1 MPKSHRLTPDVRPE
15 RYAVHLRARV
25 DDPDFSGDV
34 AIALRL
40 AKPASAIELHARDL
54 AVETVEAEAGGRVAK
69 GRVAR
74 VDADAETVTVAFPD
88 ALPAGP
94 ATLRLGFRG
103 KVGRGMKGLYH
114 STDGAEA
121 CLATQ
126 CEEADARA
134 IFPCFD
140 EPAFKARLQWTVTTD
155 PAMVVLANGALAKVE
170 RGDGETTWTFQETP
184 PMSTYLAALGIGKF
198 ASTPEARVG
207 NVPTRVW
214 AMEGKEPLGKFGL
227 DLGARLL
234 PWFGDY
240 FGQPYPFGK
249 YDQLA
254 VPGFSAGAME
264 NAGLVVFRASL
275 LLHDPLTT
283 SWRQEKVIAKV
294 IAHEMAHMWFGN
306 LVTMAWWDDIWL
318 NESFAEWIAHKAVD
332 AMEPAYG
339 VWDDAHADK
348 RRAMESDALL
358 STHAIYAPVASPH
371 EVSELFDAI
380 TYEKGAA
387 VMRMLEGFLGEE
399 AFREGLRTYM
409 RDFAYRNAKGA
420 DLWAHLERASHLPV
434 ARLMESWVLQG
445 GFPVVAARLDGSTL
459 HLAQRR
465 FLAAPADP
473 PKQTWLVPLVV
484 KHADDAGVHET
495 RHLLEG
501 PEGEVPLKVQG
512 TLRWVHLNAGSMG
525 YYRQDLAP
533 DLLDRLAR
541 HAGELTAPEQMDLL
555 EDAWALARSGARP
568 LPAALDLLDPL
579 LRHARS
585 HVVLGLLHERL
596 REVEA
601 MLLDDADALERLRAF
616 VRDALRPEA
625 RRLGYAP
632 RPGEPRDDAE
642 RRAIALEM
650 LGSLGRDEDAL
661 RAALAL
667 ADQEERDPASVDASL
682 AAPALR
688 VAARVADAPRLDRML
703 RAYDARR
710 KAARPPSI
718 ADRPLNALPSL
729 GDPALARRVLDA
741 ERAGAFPLQA
751 VGPLLRAMLWEPRLQ
766 DAAWSHLKTEWAR
779 LRKGLGDQ
787 WMAFLVAA
795 TGHLKARH
803 LDDMRAF
810 FDGTVGDVARQS
822 AARALEDARA
832 RGAFRAR
839 AAPEAKAWLAAR

>member
-1 MPKSHRLTPDVRPE
+1 MPKSHRLSPDVRPE

-25 DDPDFSGDV
+25 DRPEFDGDLV
-34 AIALRL
+34 LALRL
-40 AKPASAIELHARDL
+40 ARSTATVELNARDL
-54 AVETVEAEAGGRVAK
+54 DVTSVEADAGGRTLRGTVA
-69 GRVAR
+69 A
-74 VDADAETVTVAFPD
+74 VDAESETVRLAFPD
-88 ALPAGP
+88 PLPAGA
-94 ATLRLGFRG
+94 ATLRLSWRG
-103 KVGRGMKGLYH
+103 KVGRGLKGLYL
-114 STDGAEA
+114 STDGAES

-140 EPAFKARLQWTVTTD
+140 EPSFKAKLQWTVTTD
-155 PAMVVLANGALAKVE
+155 PSMVVLANGALAKVE
-170 RGDGETTWTFQETP
+170 RGDGEATWTFQETP
-184 PMSTYLAALGIGKF
+184 VMSTYLAALAIGKF
-198 ASTPEARVG
+198 ASTPETRVG
-207 NVPTRVW
+207 GVPMRVW

-234 PWFGDY
+234 PWFGNY

-264 NAGLVVFRASL
+264 NAGLVLFRASL
-275 LLHDPLTT
+275 LLHDPKTT

-294 IAHEMAHMWFGN
+294 VAHEMAHMWFGN

-332 AMEPAYG
+332 RMEPGYA

-371 EVSELFDAI
+371 EVTELFDAI

-399 AFREGLRTYM
+399 AFRDGLRAYM

-420 DLWAHLERASHLPV
+420 ELWRHLETASKRPV

-445 GFPVVAARLDGSTL
+445 GFPVVGATLDGTTL
-459 HLAQRR
+459 RLSQKR
-465 FLAAPADP
+465 FLAAPAES

-501 PEGEVPLKVQG
+501 PEGELKLSVQG

-525 YYRQDLAP
+525 YYRQDLSD
-533 DLLDRLAR
+533 DLRARLAE
-541 HAGELTAPEQMDLL
+541 HVDDLAAPEQMDLL
-555 EDAWALARSGARP
+555 EDAWALARTGTRP
-568 LPAALDLLDPL
+568 LAPALDLLVRL
-579 LRHARS
+579 LARAKS
-585 HVVLGLLHERL
+585 HVVLALAHERL
-596 REVEA
+596 REVEVA
-601 MLLDDADALERLRAF
+601 LLDDADALARLRGL
-616 VRDALRPEA
+616 VRDALAPEA
-625 RRLGYAP
+625 ARLGWTAKS
-632 RPGEPRDDAE
+632 GEPRDDAE
-642 RRAIALEM
+642 RRAIVLEA
-650 LGSLGRDEDAL
+650 LGSVARDEAAL
-661 RAALAL
+661 RAALDL
-667 ADQEERDPASVDASL
+667 ADREERDPIGVDATL
-682 AAPALR
+682 AGPALR
-688 VAARVADAPRLDRML
+688 VAARVADDARLDRLL
-703 RAYDARR
+703 RAYDERR

-718 ADRPLNALPSL
+718 ADRPLNALPGL
-729 GDPALARRVLDA
+729 GDERLARKVLDA

-751 VGPLLRAMLWEPRLQ
+751 VGPLLRAMLWEPRVQ
-766 DAAWSHLKTEWAR
+766 DAAWTHLKTDWSR
-779 LRKGLGDQ
+779 LRQGLGDQ

-795 TGHLKARH
+795 AGHLGPRH

-810 FDGTVGDVARQS
+810 FETTVGDVARQS
-822 AARALEDARA
+822 AARALEDAAA
-832 RGAFRAR
+832 RGAFRAK
-839 AAPEAKAWLAAR
+839 AARDARAWLAQR